1 MPLGKRLAG
10 GTQPIGTSRRQP
22 VEPAQVLPVQFHAV
36 GDQLHSVRIVE
47 ATTISSVKQLAS
59 DIGRIEES
67 RFFVFELVNAASTA
81 TVAQGLPFAAVQRG
95 ERFLP
100 KWRVGVH
107 LMSSLALLSQTN
119 QAGSRGHKVVK
130 QLAFGLIFLSSLA
143 VTPAFAQLA
152 STPGADLVDA
162 VKKSDGDKATQ
173 ILSSRPAG
181 IVDAKDSDGNTGLI
195 IAINRGDEQ
204 WTGFLLNKGA
214 DPNLAG
220 KGGNTPLISAARIG
234 FDNAVE
240 WLISLGARVDTA
252 NRMGETPLIIA
263 VQQRETPIVRLLLNA
278 GANPDKT
285 DNAAGYSAR
294 DYASRD
300 PRAKDILKLIQDKK
314 PKGASAAK

>member
-1 MPLGKRLAG
+1 
-10 GTQPIGTSRRQP
+10 
-22 VEPAQVLPVQFHAV
+22 
-36 GDQLHSVRIVE
+36 
-47 ATTISSVKQLAS
+47 
-59 DIGRIEES
+59 
-67 RFFVFELVNAASTA
+67 
-81 TVAQGLPFAAVQRG
+81 
-95 ERFLP
+95 
-100 KWRVGVH
+100 
-107 LMSSLALLSQTN
+107 MSSLALLSQTN